1 MQPAEAAGSRR
12 CRNDIPHASHRKP
25 KSLRNAQKKIKV
37 IRVVCV
43 FKGLLTDFG
52 ISAISGKWA
61 ARVVASNFLAGCW
74 EKDSK
79 TSPTTRPAR
88 RLSGS

>member
-1 MQPAEAAGSRR
+1 MQTAEAAGSRR
-12 CRNDIPHASHRKP
+12 CRKNIPHASHRKP
-25 KSLRNAQKKIKV
+25 KSLRNAKKNKV
-37 IRVVCV
+37 ICVVCV
-43 FKGLLTDFG
+43 FKGLLMDFG

-61 ARVVASNFLAGCW
+61 VRAVASNFLAGCW

-88 RLSGS
+88 RSSGS